1 VKEKTSADIT
11 MPPPGLRC
19 EPGTCGYGGERSV
32 NPTTPPAARGKEAG
46 GREILFLRRPGEIV
60 GVNEDSAA
68 LRDLS
73 IVVPGN
79 HLEAD
84 AGRYAWYA
92 SLGLFLTLGVVW
104 FARPHV
110 L

>member
-1 VKEKTSADIT
+1 
-11 MPPPGLRC
+11 
-19 EPGTCGYGGERSV
+19 
-32 NPTTPPAARGKEAG
+32 
-46 GREILFLRRPGEIV
+46 
-60 GVNEDSAA
+60 VNEDSAA

-73 IVVPGN
+73 IVAPGN

-110 L
+110 V